1 MSPSSPRLVLAA
13 FTHFGA
19 MGLKGNGMYYLVWEA
34 WRRQYLQKAIVVS
47 KKSCRYEFDL
57 RLVNTLPGESRLI
70 SLFSE
75 IKQRV
80 WKEFPSRWLGEI
92 IFDHYAASQLPR
104 VGGVLVTT
112 PRLVQT
118 VRKAKTLGYTTLL
131 YGGAPHPQLFLEQI
145 QRENEALGLQKARQR
160 GAHAW
165 EMSRFATHVASSDY
179 IIAVSEFAK
188 ESYAQRGFP
197 SERIFVTPLGVNVR
211 QFRAT
216 PVPESLPFTY
226 LFVAQVDGATGILKG
241 LHYLLQAWDELSLP
255 NARLLVCGRMGHEV
269 QTLMHRYAG
278 NLRGVEFVG
287 FVSNIEDYYRQASV
301 FVFPTLAEGLAKVV
315 LEAMASGRP
324 VITTPVLKPVV
335 REGLDGFY
343 VPLRD
348 VTALKERMLYFH
360 QHRNE
365 LGRMGKNAAE
375 QAQRF
380 TWERFSR
387 QIADIVATV
396 AAG

>member
-1 MSPSSPRLVLAA
+1 
-13 FTHFGA
+13 
-19 MGLKGNGMYYLVWEA
+19 
-34 WRRQYLQKAIVVS
+34 
-47 KKSCRYEFDL
+47 
-57 RLVNTLPGESRLI
+57 
-70 SLFSE
+70 
-75 IKQRV
+75 
-80 WKEFPSRWLGEI
+80 
-92 IFDHYAASQLPR
+92 
-104 VGGVLVTT
+104 
-112 PRLVQT
+112 
-118 VRKAKTLGYTTLL
+118 
-131 YGGAPHPQLFLEQI
+131 
-145 QRENEALGLQKARQR
+145 
-160 GAHAW
+160 
-165 EMSRFATHVASSDY
+165 
-179 IIAVSEFAK
+179 
-188 ESYAQRGFP
+188 
-197 SERIFVTPLGVNVR
+197 
-211 QFRAT
+211 
-216 PVPESLPFTY
+216 
-226 LFVAQVDGATGILKG
+226 
-241 LHYLLQAWDELSLP
+241 
-255 NARLLVCGRMGHEV
+255 MGHEV

-301 FVFPTLAEGLAKVV
+301 LVFPTLAEGLAKVV

-348 VTALKERMLYFH
+348 VAALKERMLYFH
-360 QHRNE
+360 QHRDE